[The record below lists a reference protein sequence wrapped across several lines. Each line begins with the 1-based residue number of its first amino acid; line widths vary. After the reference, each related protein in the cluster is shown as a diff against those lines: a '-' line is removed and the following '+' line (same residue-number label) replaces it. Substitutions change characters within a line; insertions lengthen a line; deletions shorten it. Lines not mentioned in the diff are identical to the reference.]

1 MAFCSFPPGAETEEG
16 AAETYR
22 REGALED
29 EEVARKG
36 TDDSE
41 DPEGMSEDDFLA
53 VNMEEK
59 ETQTGNFHTDMAVQ
73 ATAGSRN
80 AASQTGRRLQKIN
93 TEDVRMIKSGQ
104 YLAIRA
110 GRKAADT
117 TQAIGK
123 MGLGEGQRVK
133 VEEGT
138 FCNPRDERIK
148 KRS

>member
-59 ETQTGNFHTDMAVQ
+59 ETQTGNFQADMAVQ

-93 TEDVRMIKSGQ
+93 IEGKLHFHNQSGGRLTEGHN
-104 YLAIRA
+104 
-110 GRKAADT
+110 
-117 TQAIGK
+117 
-123 MGLGEGQRVK
+123 MGGDRHPDR
-133 VEEGT
+133 
-138 FCNPRDERIK
+138 N
-148 KRS
+148 

>member
-1 MAFCSFPPGAETEEG
+1 MALNNNIRLNMAFCSFPPGAETEEG

-59 ETQTGNFHTDMAVQ
+59 EPKREISKLRWQCRPRLAAEMLPVRPGD
-73 ATAGSRN
+73 GS
-80 AASQTGRRLQKIN
+80 
-93 TEDVRMIKSGQ
+93 
-104 YLAIRA
+104 
-110 GRKAADT
+110 
-117 TQAIGK
+117 
-123 MGLGEGQRVK
+123 
-133 VEEGT
+133 
-138 FCNPRDERIK
+138 
-148 KRS
+148 KRSIQRM